1 MEDIANREEK
11 TIKQLKEIA
20 KRANTERQAEDYKT
34 IDQMYNLKNAK
45 VKLKKGEHLHIGPH
59 KSKEARNIV
68 KNLEKHLERLS
79 VGNNL
84 ANKDINESVEVFKK
98 PTKASKSEID

>member
-1 MEDIANREEK
+1 
-11 TIKQLKEIA
+11 
-20 KRANTERQAEDYKT
+20 
-34 IDQMYNLKNAK
+34 
-45 VKLKKGEHLHIGPH
+45 
-59 KSKEARNIV
+59 
-68 KNLEKHLERLS
+68 LERLS